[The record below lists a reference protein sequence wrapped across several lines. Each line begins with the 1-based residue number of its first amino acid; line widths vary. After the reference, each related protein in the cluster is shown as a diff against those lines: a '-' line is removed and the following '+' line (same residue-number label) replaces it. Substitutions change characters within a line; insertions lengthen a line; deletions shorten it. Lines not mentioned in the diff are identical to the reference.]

1 MKNIKNY
8 FNDYKHGNK
17 LKLKLKFIISSLIS
31 IINFI
36 ISIIILHTYTISNR
50 IIYQIIINIFMIFSF
65 IFIIVTYKYL
75 LLYFDYID
83 DIYDK
88 YKILLEKIK
97 PNLNNILNKISYSSN
112 TNILD
117 NYKEISDLVYDNIL
131 NIIRGEN
138 RKFIYDFAEYLKK
151 EINIYITNYLIKG
164 E

>member
-1 MKNIKNY
+1 M
-8 FNDYKHGNK
+8 
-17 LKLKLKFIISSLIS
+17 KFI
-31 IINFI
+31 N
-36 ISIIILHTYTISNR
+36 
-50 IIYQIIINIFMIFSF
+50 
-65 IFIIVTYKYL
+65 
-75 LLYFDYID
+75 

-117 NYKEISDLVYDNIL
+117 NYKEISDLEYDNIL

-138 RKFIYDFAEYLKK
+138 RKFIYDFAEYLKI